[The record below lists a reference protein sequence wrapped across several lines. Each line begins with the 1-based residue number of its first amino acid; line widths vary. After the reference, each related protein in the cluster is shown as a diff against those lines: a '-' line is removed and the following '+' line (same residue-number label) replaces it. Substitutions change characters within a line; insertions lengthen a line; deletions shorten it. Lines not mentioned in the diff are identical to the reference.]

1 MENIQLGP
9 EFLKWLETTEYTG
22 SISLTVKFYVKE
34 DQVAKF
40 CEIMKKMVAYS
51 NNDHG
56 ALMYK
61 LNEDFKDSTIFWLTE
76 EWKSV
81 SDLKNHATDENH
93 AKVAKMLEETFRAAP
108 HVGLYKNTG
117 LKN

>member
-9 EFLKWLETTEYTG
+9 EFQKWLETTEYTG
-22 SISLTVKFYVKE
+22 AISLTVKFYVKE
-34 DQVAKF
+34 NQVSKF
-40 CEIMKKMVAYS
+40 REIMKNMMAYS
-51 NNDHG
+51 NSDHG

-61 LNEDFKDSTIFWLTE
+61 LNEDFKDSTVFWLTE

-93 AKVAKMLEETFRAAP
+93 GKVSKMLGKTLRAPP
-108 HVGLYKNTG
+108 HVGLYKN
-117 LKN
+117 NN